1 MKPLFSWFAPPRPA
15 VSGIDI
21 ALRASLS
28 ATACGQSLDP
38 PLAPRIHAVRLDAPP
53 PRAISIPI
61 TRAEVRVRGFSF
73 PVAEQADLPAAPHA
87 AASPAAAA
95 VRPQGTTR
103 IKPPADVIKLQDRLH
118 YLLQPSLESLLAERS
133 LAMPFAPFP
142 FQFEGVAFLYPR
154 HAAVLAD
161 EMGLGKTMQ
170 AITAI
175 RLLLRRGEVQSVL
188 LVCPK
193 SLVTN
198 WQRELNLWAPE
209 IPVLVIEGEQARRLW
224 QWRLPDVPLRLANY
238 ELLCR
243 DRDVFAEQ
251 ERRFDLAEKGDS
263 PHLPERPGGCF
274 AQMGTVPF
282 FRPHFDL
289 VVLDEAQ
296 RIKNL
301 AGTTSEVVRSIA
313 RRRSW
318 ALTGTPVENSADDL
332 VGIFEFLA
340 PGFLSPKMKPRRL
353 GGMVSDHV
361 LRRTKE
367 QVLADLPPKL
377 FRDAELEL
385 TPPQRAAYELAENE
399 GIVRLTALGGDL
411 TIQHVFELVL
421 RLKQICNFDPAG
433 GASAKLERLE
443 ADLEEIAGSGRKAIV
458 FSQWVQTIERLQGP
472 LARFGPLGY
481 HGRIPTRRRD
491 DVIRRFRDD
500 PDGARAADE
509 LRGGRRG
516 TQFAVR
522 RLRVSLRSLV
532 EPGGRGPSDQSGPSH
547 RRGRPGDGLA
557 VPGVGFDR
565 GADRPHFAGEARLVR
580 GDLRRRRPARQARPD
595 RARGFW
601 PLSTQVSSRPD
612 RRGGVRGK
620 KGGGRR
626 AEGGRKQGTRD
637 RDSGALA
644 ALTGRRFTQPRAA
657 PWGRWPTR
665 ANSPPPN
672 GPTGGRAP
680 PLRLCA
686 WRFCVRSIWP

>member
-1 MKPLFSWFAPPRPA
+1 MTIFSWFAPPRPA
-15 VSGIDI
+15 VSGIDLS
-21 ALRASLS
+21 LRASLS
-28 ATACGQSLDP
+28 ATACGQSLGP
-38 PLAPRIHAVRLDAPP
+38 PLAPRIHALRLDAPP

-61 TRAEVRVRGFSF
+61 TTTEVRVRGFFF
-73 PVAEQADLPAAPHA
+73 PVAEQADLPAVPHA
-87 AASPAAAA
+87 AALPAAAA
-95 VRPQGTTR
+95 VRPQGSTR

-209 IPVLVIEGEQARRLW
+209 IPVLVIEGDQARRLW

-243 DRDVFAEQ
+243 DRDALDGV
-251 ERRFDLAEKGDS
+251 
-263 PHLPERPGGCF
+263 GGPC
-274 AQMGTVPF
+274 P
-282 FRPHFDL
+282 RFDL

-367 QVLADLPPKL
+367 QVLSDLPPKL

-399 GIVRLTALGGDL
+399 GIVRLTSLGGDL

-433 GASAKLERLE
+433 GASSKLERLE

-458 FSQWVQTIERLQGP
+458 FSQWVQTIERLLRP

-500 PDGARAADE
+500 PTAHVLLMSYGA
-509 LRGGRRG
+509 GGVG
-516 TQFAVR
+516 LNLQFAGYVF
-522 RLRVSLRSLV
+522 L
-532 EPGGRGPSDQSGPSH
+532 
-547 RRGRPGDGLA
+547 
-557 VPGVGFDR
+557 FDR
-565 GADRPHFAGEARLVR
+565 WWNPAVEDQAINRAHRIGVAGPVTVSRFLVLDSIEERIDRILQEKRDLFEAIFAGADRPGKLGLTEQEVFGLFQLKCPR
-580 GDLRRRRPARQARPD
+580 GPID
-595 RARGFW
+595 
-601 PLSTQVSSRPD
+601 V
-612 RRGGVRGK
+612 
-620 KGGGRR
+620 
-626 AEGGRKQGTRD
+626 
-637 RDSGALA
+637 A
-644 ALTGRRFTQPRAA
+644 A
-657 PWGRWPTR
+657 
-665 ANSPPPN
+665 
-672 GPTGGRAP
+672 
-680 PLRLCA
+680 
-686 WRFCVRSIWP
+686 